1 MRPSGLLRLNPRPRV
16 AGPHGPAN
24 DLRTTGSLEAD
35 PACPTARPA
44 GYEHSRTLDHELD
57 HGLGDEIRDEIPRPG
72 LQDPRRDPHVL
83 AHGQI
88 SRAGR

>member
-1 MRPSGLLRLNPRPRV
+1 V